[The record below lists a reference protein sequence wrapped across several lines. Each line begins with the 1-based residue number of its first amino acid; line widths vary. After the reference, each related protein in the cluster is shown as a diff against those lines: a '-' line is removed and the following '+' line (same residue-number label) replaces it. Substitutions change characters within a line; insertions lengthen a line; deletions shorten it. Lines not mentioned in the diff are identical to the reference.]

1 MGRAAAA
8 KAAGTDLPL
17 ADGAFPLPDLLDA
30 LSERTVVIG
39 NSGSG
44 KSRLAERLAARS
56 KIPAIDLDLFHWE
69 NEGHGDKRDEDVAKR
84 LTAEAAQASRWVIE
98 GIYGWMARV
107 ALPRA
112 TALVWLDLSWAEC
125 REGLLSRGIRRGGDD
140 ASFAEL
146 LRWGEEYYSIR
157 QTSSSFLG
165 HFRLYEDFA
174 GTKLRLRSRVEA
186 NELLAAL

>member
-8 KAAGTDLPL
+8 KIAGAHLPV
-17 ADGAFPLPDLLDA
+17 AGEAPPLPDLLDA

-44 KSRLAERLAARS
+44 KSTLAERLAARTN
-56 KIPAIDLDLFHWE
+56 IPVIDLDLFHWE
-69 NEGHGDKRDEDVAKR
+69 NDGRGAKRDEEIAKR
-84 LTAEAAQASRWVIE
+84 LTVEAAAAPRWIIE

-112 TALVWLDLSWAEC
+112 IAIVWLDLPWSEC
-125 REGLLSRGIRRGGDD
+125 REGLLSRGIRRGGDEE
-140 ASFAEL
+140 SFAEL

-157 QTSSSFLG
+157 QTLSSFLG
-165 HFRLYEDFA
+165 HSRLYEDFA
-174 GTKLRLRSRVEA
+174 GTSCAFAADPRSA
-186 NELLAAL
+186 SC